1 MYLNQKGGRMMLS
14 FRWLAICAGVAS
26 FTAGAAIAASQ
37 SAETTAVTADFQAAI
52 VSQQQRQCDA
62 NHMKFRVDFA
72 GTQTS
77 ADARLSGNIAI
88 RAVSVVNTQN
98 GYGYVRAKVRVSD
111 AATGTPKVHGLA
123 VGVIEPDGGS
133 EGLLI
138 GRTVGP
144 NSMRLLANFNV
155 AQDATTGAL
164 TGELGKDS
172 QSGAAQDPAIL
183 TNACKGG
190 RGHHDGDK
198 GKHKGHGPKGHKG

>member
-1 MYLNQKGGRMMLS
+1 MLS
-14 FRWLAICAGVAS
+14 FRWLAIGAGVAS

-37 SAETTAVTADFQAAI
+37 SAETTAVTADFHAAI
-52 VSQQQRQCDA
+52 VSQEQRQCDA
-62 NHMKFRVDFA
+62 NHLKFRVKFE

-77 ADARLSGNIAI
+77 AEPRLTGKLTI

-98 GYGYVRAKVRVSD
+98 GYGYTRAKVRVSD
-111 AATGTPKVHGLA
+111 PATGKPKLHGLA

-133 EGLLI
+133 EGLLS

-155 AQDATTGAL
+155 SQDQASGAL

-172 QSGAAQDPAIL
+172 QTGAAQDPAIL
-183 TNACKGG
+183 TDACKGG
-190 RGHHDGDK
+190 RGRPDGAK
-198 GKHKGHGPKGHKG
+198 GKRKGHGPKGRKSG